1 MPSLDKVELHVFD
14 NNRFVDIFRPGILS
28 QQGVDTIKECII
40 MNDQLKVIKELNAN
54 ITKTNDFNKVDEIQK
69 KVYERYE
76 ELPCSLSDL
85 ERLARAEFV
94 DTYGHDPVWIEGNGV
109 DTDGDWDILPEPKV
123 LTDRERFEAKTEEM
137 VELFDRKNTDYGNS
151 FEKSLDDDG
160 LLVSKIRL
168 TDKLNR
174 FGQLI
179 KNDSLVKDESLRD
192 TLIDLANY
200 TVMTLMYLDDNK

>member
-1 MPSLDKVELHVFD
+1 
-14 NNRFVDIFRPGILS
+14 
-28 QQGVDTIKECII
+28 
-40 MNDQLKVIKELNAN
+40 
-54 ITKTNDFNKVDEIQK
+54 
-69 KVYERYE
+69 
-76 ELPCSLSDL
+76 
-85 ERLARAEFV
+85 
-94 DTYGHDPVWIEGNGV
+94 
-109 DTDGDWDILPEPKV
+109 
-123 LTDRERFEAKTEEM
+123 M

>member
-1 MPSLDKVELHVFD
+1 MGTL
-14 NNRFVDIFRPGILS
+14 
-28 QQGVDTIKECII
+28 
-40 MNDQLKVIKELNAN
+40 
-54 ITKTNDFNKVDEIQK
+54 
-69 KVYERYE
+69 
-76 ELPCSLSDL
+76 
-85 ERLARAEFV
+85 
-94 DTYGHDPVWIEGNGV
+94 
-109 DTDGDWDILPEPKV
+109 
-123 LTDRERFEAKTEEM
+123 
-137 VELFDRKNTDYGNS
+137 